1 MTEPL
6 SAEGRAE
13 MLSRPE
19 GLDMEVTGHTGV
31 PLRWAV
37 CDLVPLMSQ
46 PFGLPVMHTATG
58 KCGHSS
64 AE

>member
-1 MTEPL
+1 MLHMILVVLLRQAYPCRYKL
-6 SAEGRAE
+6 SAEGGAE

-37 CDLVPLMSQ
+37 CDLVP
-46 PFGLPVMHTATG
+46 
-58 KCGHSS
+58 
-64 AE
+64 

>member
-1 MTEPL
+1 MILVVLLRQAYPCRYKL

-19 GLDMEVTGHTGV
+19 GLDMEVTTGHTGM

-37 CDLVPLMSQ
+37 CDLVP
-46 PFGLPVMHTATG
+46 
-58 KCGHSS
+58 
-64 AE
+64 